1 MKKIDEKR
9 FHRKVVNCFS
19 EQYQITDAAIKHFTL
34 LYGFRTKN
42 YPRRLKIEVRKQP
55 KRFRYEEAIA
65 FSPHSTRQV
74 MLKAPTLEQM
84 MENKIKAAL
93 GRREI
98 RDCFD
103 LEFLFRKGIKVD
115 VSNKMRKELKEKIAC
130 FKKKDFTVTLESL
143 LNPPDW
149 NYYAK
154 NGFKFLIS
162 KL

>member
-1 MKKIDEKR
+1 
-9 FHRKVVNCFS
+9 
-19 EQYQITDAAIKHFTL
+19 
-34 LYGFRTKN
+34 
-42 YPRRLKIEVRKQP
+42 
-55 KRFRYEEAIA
+55 
-65 FSPHSTRQV
+65 